1 MQDVIDFN
9 LLKEYDTTLKDIL
22 EIWTKQKAY
31 SLGDKVKYKGHLL
44 ECTTAG
50 TSGTTTLNFT
60 NLDIGDTITDGT
72 VVWELIEEESG
83 KGIDFYTVGESY
95 EVGDIV
101 IYSGNIYQCI
111 TAHTA
116 TSTFDTTKWEE
127 VSASEN
133 GISEWQA
140 STEYEVGDVLIYN
153 DCIYR
158 CDTAHTSTNTFDNT
172 KFTQLTYE
180 PEEDTDLIEDIF
192 GGAGV

>member
-9 LLKEYDTTLKDIL
+9 LLKEYDIALKDIL
-22 EIWTKQKAY
+22 QVWTKQKAY

-60 NLDIGDTITDGT
+60 GLGIGDTITDGT
-72 VVWELIEEESG
+72 VVWELIKEE
-83 KGIDFYTVGESY
+83 
-95 EVGDIV
+95 GDI
-101 IYSGNIYQCI
+101 
-111 TAHTA
+111 
-116 TSTFDTTKWEE
+116 
-127 VSASEN
+127 
-133 GISEWQA
+133 
-140 STEYEVGDVLIYN
+140 LIYN

-158 CDTAHTSTNTFDNT
+158 CDTAHTSTSTFDDI